1 MYQVEKN
8 LDKPAELIKAKQQAQ
23 LSRKQLE
30 LQKQQEAK
38 QKQQDKLLR
47 QQQEKQRK
55 QQQQQ
60 QQAWMSG
67 LIELLYQFSS
77 ALNTVPDLYSL
88 QKDSLQNLKV
98 NLVNKLQILQCLA
111 ILDTK
116 ILWF

>member
-1 MYQVEKN
+1 LLSFKNPFFKLIGQWLYVVVASLLKNIIMYQVEKN

-30 LQKQQEAK
+30 QQKQQEAK

-67 LIELLYQFSS
+67 LIELLY
-77 ALNTVPDLYSL
+77 N
-88 QKDSLQNLKV
+88 
-98 NLVNKLQILQCLA
+98 
-111 ILDTK
+111 
-116 ILWF
+116 

>member
-23 LSRKQLE
+23 LSRKQIE
-30 LQKQQEAK
+30 QQKQQEAK

-60 QQAWMSG
+60 QQQAWISG
-67 LIELLYQFSS
+67 LIELPYNLI
-77 ALNTVPDLYSL
+77 LNYTPFRSTFTS
-88 QKDSLQNLKV
+88 K
-98 NLVNKLQILQCLA
+98 
-111 ILDTK
+111 
-116 ILWF
+116 